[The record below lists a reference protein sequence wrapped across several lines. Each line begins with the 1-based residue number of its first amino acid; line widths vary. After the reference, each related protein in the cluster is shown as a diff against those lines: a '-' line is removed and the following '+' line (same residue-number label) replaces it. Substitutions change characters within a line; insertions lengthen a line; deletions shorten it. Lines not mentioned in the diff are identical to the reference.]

1 MLFVKIPEREHRKF
15 NYQPRYYHPAT
26 SDAEIEGLSEEER
39 KAQAMRNRIHQGL
52 EQQKK
57 HQRVPLNRLWIFA
70 FILFVLLLVMS
81 RLPWP

>member
-15 NYQPRYYHPAT
+15 NYQPRYYRPAT
-26 SDAEIEGLSEEER
+26 PDEDTDGLSEEER
-39 KAQAMRNRIHQGL
+39 KAQAMRNRIRQGL

-81 RLPWP
+81 RLPS